1 MLYSGASLRTKPLF
15 WFNAIFD
22 GRSANCVRVGR
33 GVFV

>member
-1 MLYSGASLRTKPLF
+1 MLYWGGFASNEAPS
-15 WFNAIFD
+15 WFNAIID